1 MRPITAAT
9 QVIAA
14 QRQPYA
20 VAPGAVLARAWLG
33 AFAPSAIVA
42 TRVVV
47 IVAQAEEPDKPH
59 DQQAH
64 VEDAETDHEDPPL
77 RGHAPM
83 LARVG
88 GGRKTNYA

>member
-1 MRPITAAT
+1 MKPIAAAT
-9 QVIAA
+9 QGVAA
-14 QRQPYA
+14 QRQPDS
-20 VAPGAVLARAWLG
+20 VAPGAILARTGLG
-33 AFAPSAIVA
+33 ALTPSAVVA

-64 VEDAETDHEDPPL
+64 VEDAEADHEDPPL

>member
-1 MRPITAAT
+1 MRAIAPAAEA
-9 QVIAA
+9 VAA
-14 QRQPYA
+14 ERQPDPI
-20 VAPGAVLARAWLG
+20 APRAVLARAGIG

-42 TRVVV
+42 TSVV
-47 IVAQAEEPDKPH
+47 IVVAQAEEPDQPD

-64 VEDAETDHEDPPL
+64 VEDAEADHEDPPL